1 MERVLSLQTNKG
13 NCIIN
18 FGFLSVSINL
28 SGTSGDVVVA
38 SLRDWSKCVM
48 LIAEN

>member
-1 MERVLSLQTNKG
+1 MEKVLSLQTKG

-28 SGTSGDVVVA
+28 SVSYGDVVVA
-38 SLRDWSKCVM
+38 NLKDWS
-48 LIAEN
+48 